1 MLRQWAIGSRNTRET
16 HRKQYDGA
24 NPLKICANGV
34 CMKKSRKNDLFF
46 GIMQKITTFACLFGE
61 KP

>member
-1 MLRQWAIGSRNTRET
+1 MFFMSLSWVVINRVFQEKMRNL
-16 HRKQYDGA
+16 D
-24 NPLKICANGV
+24 N
-34 CMKKSRKNDLFF
+34 FF